1 MPIALSRIDDRL
13 IHGQVVIGW
22 GIPLRVQLIVVVDDD
37 VATNDWEQE
46 IYRMAVPRTVAVE
59 FASRDF
65 AITQLRRWATD
76 PRRVFL
82 LTGKTETMA
91 ALATASEGLI
101 PKINLGGIHAG
112 PGRRELLRYVY
123 LSEPEV
129 NTLRRLQAAGVVVTA
144 QDLPNA
150 TAVPLQEL
158 LG

>member
-1 MPIALSRIDDRL
+1 M
-13 IHGQVVIGW
+13 
-22 GIPLRVQLIVVVDDD
+22 
-37 VATNDWEQE
+37 
-46 IYRMAVPRTVAVE
+46 
-59 FASRDF
+59 
-65 AITQLRRWATD
+65 D
-76 PRRVFL
+76 PRRIFL
-82 LTGKTETMA
+82 LTGNTETMA

-129 NTLRRLQAAGVVVTA
+129 NTLRRLQASGVVVTA